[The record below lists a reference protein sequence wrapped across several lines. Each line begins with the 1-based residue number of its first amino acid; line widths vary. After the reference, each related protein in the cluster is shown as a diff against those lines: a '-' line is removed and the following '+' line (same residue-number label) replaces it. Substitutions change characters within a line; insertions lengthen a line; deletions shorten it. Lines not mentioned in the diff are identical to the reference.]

1 MEPPPTMRGWPAPA
15 VPQLTRFNDDPSVQ
29 HPIRC
34 ELIAEYATIEDR
46 LRALEARVYGGCA
59 PPVNPEMVRLTERER
74 QVLALLRRHR
84 FDQRTGG
91 HQKQAQAAEAPD

>member
-1 MEPPPTMRGWPAPA
+1 MTPASSI
-15 VPQLTRFNDDPSVQ
+15 PSV
-29 HPIRC
+29 R

-74 QVLALLRRHR
+74 QILALLRRHR
-84 FDQRTGG
+84 FDQGTGG
-91 HQKQAQAAEAPD
+91 HHQPAQAAEAPDWAQPSSRMPSS